1 MAAKKKA
8 SAKRPAK
15 KVAAKRPARKAAKKA
30 PAKKAGSK
38 TKKVTKKVAKKA
50 ASKPAKKTAKKSAAK
65 STKRPV
71 KRVAKKVAKP
81 ISSSTATS
89 LVVPQTASKPT
100 AVVSTPVAAKPATT
114 PAAPA
119 KKSSNSVLF
128 LVIAG
133 VVLLAIFALTN
144 SSNDEGAT
152 PAPTVSESVSEEPSA
167 EPSESESEEP
177 ALSAY
182 EAPQSFVAIANGAE
196 GVTLRWKA
204 PSATEGLTG
213 YVVSVS
219 YNAVDFTEVA
229 TVGADE
235 LSYEIAQVGEEGGTQ
250 FLLQSV
256 YSDGTKVD
264 AKKFS
269 LKGKFA

>member
-8 SAKRPAK
+8 SAKRPVKKAAAKRPAKKVASKSGKKAVKKTAKRAVKKSAKRPIKKAAAKKPATK
-15 KVAAKRPARKAAKKA
+15 KVAAKKSTSAKVDAAKIVIPPVPSRSTASVTSTPA
-30 PAKKAGSK
+30 PAK
-38 TKKVTKKVAKKA
+38 
-50 ASKPAKKTAKKSAAK
+50 PSA
-65 STKRPV
+65 
-71 KRVAKKVAKP
+71 
-81 ISSSTATS
+81 
-89 LVVPQTASKPT
+89 
-100 AVVSTPVAAKPATT
+100 

-119 KKSSNSVLF
+119 KKSSSSVLF

-144 SSNDEGAT
+144 SSDDEGAT
-152 PAPTVSESVSEEPSA
+152 PTPTASESVSEEPSA
-167 EPSESESEEP
+167 EPSESASEEP

-182 EAPQSFVAIANGAE
+182 EAPQGFVAIANGSE

-204 PSATEGLTG
+204 PTATEGLTG
-213 YVVSVS
+213 YVISVS
-219 YNAVDFTEVA
+219 YNAVDFTEVI
-229 TVGADE
+229 TVAVDQ
-235 LSYEIAQVGEEGGTQ
+235 LSYEIAKVGDEGGTQ

-269 LKGKFA
+269 LKGKFQ

>member
-8 SAKRPAK
+8 SAKRPVKKAAAKRPAKKVASKSGKKAVKKTAKKAVKKSAKRPIKKAAAKKPATKKPAAK
-15 KVAAKRPARKAAKKA
+15 KVAAKKGASAKVDAAKIVIPPVPSRSTAAVTSTPA
-30 PAKKAGSK
+30 PAK
-38 TKKVTKKVAKKA
+38 TA
-50 ASKPAKKTAKKSAAK
+50 A
-65 STKRPV
+65 
-71 KRVAKKVAKP
+71 
-81 ISSSTATS
+81 
-89 LVVPQTASKPT
+89 
-100 AVVSTPVAAKPATT
+100 

-119 KKSSNSVLF
+119 KKSSSNVLF

-144 SSNDEGAT
+144 SSDDEGAT
-152 PAPTVSESVSEEPSA
+152 PTPTASESVSEEPTA
-167 EPSESESEEP
+167 EPSESASEEP

-182 EAPQSFVAIANGAE
+182 EAPQSFVAIANGSE

-204 PSATEGLTG
+204 PAATEGLTG
-213 YVVSVS
+213 YVISVS
-219 YNAVDFTEVA
+219 YNAVDFTEVT
-229 TVGADE
+229 TVAADQ
-235 LSYEIAQVGEEGGTQ
+235 LSYEIAKVGDEGGTQ

-269 LKGKFA
+269 LKGRFQ

>member
-8 SAKRPAK
+8 SAKRPVKKAAAKRPAKKVASKSGKKAVKKTAKRAVKKSAKRPIKKAAAKKPATK
-15 KVAAKRPARKAAKKA
+15 KVAAKKSASAKVDAAKIVIPPVPSRSTASVTSTPA
-30 PAKKAGSK
+30 PAK
-38 TKKVTKKVAKKA
+38 
-50 ASKPAKKTAKKSAAK
+50 PSA
-65 STKRPV
+65 
-71 KRVAKKVAKP
+71 
-81 ISSSTATS
+81 
-89 LVVPQTASKPT
+89 
-100 AVVSTPVAAKPATT
+100 

-119 KKSSNSVLF
+119 KKSSSSVLF

-144 SSNDEGAT
+144 SSDDEGAT
-152 PAPTVSESVSEEPSA
+152 PTPTASESVSEEPSA
-167 EPSESESEEP
+167 EPSESASEEP

-182 EAPQSFVAIANGAE
+182 EAPQGFVAIANGSE

-204 PSATEGLTG
+204 PTATEGLTG
-213 YVVSVS
+213 YVISVS
-219 YNAVDFTEVA
+219 YNAVDFTEVT
-229 TVGADE
+229 TVAVDQ
-235 LSYEIAQVGEEGGTQ
+235 LSYEIAKVGDEGGTQ

-269 LKGKFA
+269 LKGKFQ